1 MLSAGWGLPF
11 PPVMTGS
18 PLVGQEYRYANM
30 RKIFHRAGCPGI
42 IAAHAVVCVIVEGMI
57 QLKQQPQNED
67 LNSQLCVA
75 YNCIKAV
82 MQKQVQKLNNCLNN
96 KWVNRVKLPLGGE
109 LPGVQLPPTEATGAS
124 GNLGGGLRGGLGG
137 RGRQGCWGGLRIA
150 RDGTQY
156 GSLWEG
162 WASP

>member
-57 QLKQQPQNED
+57 QLKQQPQHED

-96 KWVNRVKLPLGGE
+96 KWPNYPLGGGCQE
-109 LPGVQLPPTEATGAS
+109 FKYPAEATGAS
-124 GNLGGGLRGGLGG
+124 GNAGGGLRGGLGG
-137 RGRQGCWGGLRIA
+137 RGRRGCWGGLHIA